1 MKILNKIISSLMIIL
16 VFMITISTFVSAATL
31 DNSTSLEQNFTDK
44 QLKLIPKELNSVI
57 DSSLLTFPTILD
69 TNYRL
74 EYGAKGEQVRLLQ
87 KELNTVINA
96 GLTVDGSFGSKTK
109 NAVMDFQKKYSLT
122 VDCIVGVQTAAKVNE
137 TY

>member
-16 VFMITISTFVSAATL
+16 VFIITISTLVSAATL
-31 DNSTSLEQNFTDK
+31 DNSTSLEQDSTDT

-74 EYGAKGEQVRLLQ
+74 EYGSKGEQVRLLQ
-87 KELNTVINA
+87 KELKSVINA
-96 GLTVDGSFGSKTK
+96 GLTVDGSFGSRTK
-109 NAVMDFQKKYSLT
+109 NAVMDFQK
-122 VDCIVGVQTAAKVNE
+122 
-137 TY
+137 